1 GVYHDQ
7 LLYQL
12 RDGSFAPK
20 RMEQALRKLVQR
32 HEILRTSFYM
42 EETDRPIQVVWRQVE
57 LPIEEIDLRD
67 QDETEQSLTISAHLE
82 EDRKR
87 PFNMKKGPLW
97 RMKVFYL
104 GREQVVLGWI
114 VHHALMDGWSVASF
128 MTELIDVYFHLAKGE
143 VQLPELGSRYV
154 DFVAEEQVLSGR
166 ESWARYWKEELEGY
180 KRLELPTVGKG
191 SSTLIRELEAS
202 FLPAIKELARREQT
216 TPKTVAL
223 SAYLVMMH
231 LMSYDSD
238 LTVGLIE
245 NNRPQ
250 LEDGEQVLGCF
261 LNTVPFRVRMD
272 EVDSYRSLLRYVHAK
287 HIELKQY
294 GRYPFQE
301 IVRAIGERS
310 GDENPVT
317 DVLFNFVD
325 FHVYDRL
332 DERLGFR
339 EESFERTN
347 TLFDFTLSTTYD
359 RLEVRLTSAMP
370 QAEAERWVRC
380 YERILSVMLEDPA
393 QEIDKYILLD
403 EDERNRL
410 FEGFNDTRAS
420 YPRDATLV
428 SLFEEQAA
436 RQGDRVAVKRGER
449 VLTYRELNEEA
460 NRLAHALRERGLAR
474 E

>member
-1 GVYHDQ
+1 MDISSCADGRVECR
-7 LLYQL
+7 LLY
-12 RDGSFAPK
+12 
-20 RMEQALRKLVQR
+20 
-32 HEILRTSFYM
+32 
-42 EETDRPIQVVWRQVE
+42 
-57 LPIEEIDLRD
+57 
-67 QDETEQSLTISAHLE
+67 
-82 EDRKR
+82 
-87 PFNMKKGPLW
+87 
-97 RMKVFYL
+97 
-104 GREQVVLGWI
+104 
-114 VHHALMDGWSVASF
+114 
-128 MTELIDVYFHLAKGE
+128 TELIDVYFHLAKGE

-154 DFVAEEQVLSGR
+154 DFVAEEQVLSSR

-180 KRLELPTVGKG
+180 KRLVSPSCWGKG

-238 LTVGLIE
+238 LTVGSVE

-287 HIELKQY
+287 GIHRVEAIWTL
-294 GRYPFQE
+294 PFQE

-339 EESFERTN
+339 EESFEPN
-347 TLFDFTLSTTYD
+347 QY
-359 RLEVRLTSAMP
+359 V
-370 QAEAERWVRC
+370 V
-380 YERILSVMLEDPA
+380 
-393 QEIDKYILLD
+393 
-403 EDERNRL
+403 
-410 FEGFNDTRAS
+410 
-420 YPRDATLV
+420 
-428 SLFEEQAA
+428 
-436 RQGDRVAVKRGER
+436 
-449 VLTYRELNEEA
+449 
-460 NRLAHALRERGLAR
+460 
-474 E
+474 